1 MSQGG
6 FGQGPGGGYPP
17 GGGYGQQPGQ
27 GYGAPQG
34 QAPAWGPQPQ
44 QPQQGGYGPPPQQGG
59 YGPPP
64 QQGGYGPPPQQG
76 GYAPAAQQGG
86 YGAAPG
92 GYGAPPAPGGYG
104 APPQGGVYA
113 PPGAYGGA
121 PQLGGGAETRLGFQ
135 GTGGE
140 LFGKLIGG
148 FLLTAIT
155 FGIYAPWFIC
165 GLINYYCEKTTINTP
180 AGPAR
185 MTFSGTGGA
194 LFGVTFV
201 GMLLTSI
208 TFGIYGPWFVCKL
221 ARFFSENM
229 SAQTSEGRTLQL
241 RFAGEGGDLFG
252 TWILSSIL
260 IGVTFYI
267 YTPWAMCKLRKWFY
281 EHTQI
286 VENGQPVGK
295 LDFVGEGGNLFGTFL
310 AGVIL
315 TGLTLGI
322 YGSWFKC
329 NMTRFWNQNTRI
341 TLHGRTYAMD
351 FTGQGGDLFVITL
364 IGVLLM
370 YPTLGI
376 YWFWT
381 KVKTLKWENEN
392 TVIRA
397 IG

>member
-1 MSQGG
+1 MNQGG

-17 GGGYGQQPGQ
+17 GGYPPGGGYGQQQPGQ

-34 QAPAWGPQPQ
+34 QAPAWGPQAQ
-44 QPQQGGYGPPPQQGG
+44 QPQQGGYGPPPQAGG

-64 QQGGYGPPPQQG
+64 QQGYGPPPQPQ
-76 GYAPAAQQGG
+76 G

-92 GYGAPPAPGGYG
+92 GYGAPPAAGGYG

-113 PPGAYGGA
+113 APAYGGA
-121 PQLGGGAETRLGFQ
+121 PQLGGGPETRLGFQ

-148 FLLTAIT
+148 FLLTGIT
-155 FGIYAPWFIC
+155 FGIYAPWF
-165 GLINYYCEKTTINTP
+165 T
-180 AGPAR
+180 
-185 MTFSGTGGA
+185 
-194 LFGVTFV
+194 
-201 GMLLTSI
+201 
-208 TFGIYGPWFVCKL
+208 CKL
-221 ARFFSENM
+221 ARFFTENM

-241 RFAGEGGDLFG
+241 RFGGEGGDLFG
-252 TWILSSIL
+252 TWILNAIL
-260 IGVTFYI
+260 CGVTFYI
-267 YTPWAMCKLRKWFY
+267 YMPWAMCKVRKWFY

-286 VENGQPVGK
+286 IENGQPVGK

-310 AGVIL
+310 AGAIL
-315 TGLTLGI
+315 TGLTFGI
-322 YGSWFKC
+322 YASWFKV
-329 NMTRFWNQNTRI
+329 NMAKFWNQNTRI

-364 IGVLLM
+364 IGGLLIM
-370 YPTLGI
+370 PTLGV

-381 KVKTLKWENEN
+381 KVKQLKWENEN